1 LDCLCGWARMGLL
14 GDCGK
19 TCKDLLSKDF
29 DENTKVTVTTTSAD
43 GIKCV
48 AKGTKAGEKVT
59 GEVSVEGTGRGVK
72 GEVKVTTGNK
82 VSVTVTKAG
91 ISLGSGATGDVVIA
105 GDIPDRNSGK
115 ATFKYR
121 SSPVDFNLKCG
132 LNPAPSVEL
141 EAGAKVTKAILAGC
155 EAKYNTSDAQLV
167 KLDGGV
173 QYTAADF
180 VAAGLLQNMGKVV
193 KCNYHHKVN
202 GDTQVGTEIVYNIK
216 ESSTKGMAVGVQHKI
231 DSDSTA
237 KAVLNSKGM
246 LNLMYK
252 QQIQP
257 RTCFILTGAVDTKA
271 LEKSAKLGLALDF
284 KA

>member
-1 LDCLCGWARMGLL
+1 MCLEGGVAMGLL
-14 GDCGK
+14 SDCGK

-29 DENTKVTVTTTSAD
+29 DENTKVTVTTTSAE

-48 AKGTKAGEKVT
+48 SKGTKAGEKVT
-59 GEVSVEGTGRGVK
+59 GEVSVEGTQRGVK

-91 ISLGSGATGDVVIA
+91 ISMGSGATGDVVIA
-105 GDIPDRNSGK
+105 GDLPDRNSGK
-115 ATFKYR
+115 VTFKYR

-132 LNPAPSVEL
+132 LNPAPSVEV

-155 EAKYNTSDAQLV
+155 EAEYNTSEAQLR
-167 KLDGGV
+167 KLGGGV
-173 QYTAADF
+173 QYTAQDF
-180 VAAGLLQNMGKVV
+180 VAAGLLQDMGKTL
-193 KCNYHHKVN
+193 KCNYYQKIN
-202 GDTQVGTEIVYNIK
+202 GDTQVGSEITYNIK
-216 ESSTKGMAVGVQHKI
+216 EKATKGMAVGIQQKL

-252 QQIQP
+252 QQVQP
-257 RTCFILTGAVDTKA
+257 RTTFVLTGVVDTKA